1 MELSNRIRYYRY
13 ISGVFANQQSDPMCG
28 VCKAFTNSVRN
39 IREDLAEFERQYDAD
54 MKSLS
59 LEMSGVL
66 SEAKKILTGLKTI
79 EDAVGQKKAGNCKM
93 PEGVCFVK
101 LSKSILEKIS

>member
-1 MELSNRIRYYRY
+1 MELSSRIRYYHY

-39 IREDLAEFERQYDAD
+39 VRENLAEFERQYDAD
-54 MKSLS
+54 IKSLS
-59 LEMSGVL
+59 PELSAIF
-66 SEAKKILTGLKTI
+66 SEAKKTLAGVRTM

-101 LSKSILEKIS
+101 LSKSIIEKIS